1 MKPAVAFIAT
11 FAIAVA
17 ASTGAKVVLTKPV
30 HAPAVPADSARAAKS
45 DSAKSD
51 SAKTDT
57 ALVASG
63 QALSPPPADTARAP
77 IARAA
82 DTSKVVAVAGKLD
95 AAVSQAGAPQ
105 PPPGPAQK
113 APTDTVV
120 QASERR
126 IAKVFTAMDAKQA
139 AKVLER
145 MTDNDVG
152 VILGYV
158 GPRQAASIM
167 SALPPERVATLSKL
181 AMQGKK
187 L

>member
-1 MKPAVAFIAT
+1 MKPAVVFILS
-11 FAIAVA
+11 FVVSA
-17 ASTGAKVVLTKPV
+17 AGSTGAKVAMTKPV
-30 HAPAVPADSARAAKS
+30 PPPTIAGDSSK
-45 DSAKSD
+45 SAKVD
-51 SAKTDT
+51 STKTDT
-57 ALVASG
+57 AVVASG
-63 QALSPPPADTARAP
+63 QPITPPPPDTARSIVP
-77 IARAA
+77 KPS
-82 DTSKVVAVAGKLD
+82 DTSKVVALAGKLD
-95 AAVSQAGAPQ
+95 AAVTQAGAAQSPV
-105 PPPGPAQK
+105 PAAQK
-113 APTDTVV
+113 TPTDTVV

-126 IAKVFTAMDAKQA
+126 ISKVFTAMDAKQA
-139 AKVLER
+139 AKVLEH